1 MAAMAGFIVAALVV
15 IAFHGHFFSR
25 NMLPPVDR
33 VYAASIKA
41 GSSLEI
47 ARNLALWAIPGA
59 LLQLVGGAKRQ
70 LGILLS
76 TGMLIASPLAGW
88 AVLAGLAI
96 RFVVTRLRGERH
108 NAEMSAFA
116 GGVIAG
122 DALFSFGHS
131 LTRLGK

>member
-1 MAAMAGFIVAALVV
+1 M
-15 IAFHGHFFSR
+15 
-25 NMLPPVDR
+25 
-33 VYAASIKA
+33 
-41 GSSLEI
+41 EI

-59 LLQLVGGAKRQ
+59 LLQLLGGAKRQ

-108 NAEMSAFA
+108 SAEMSAFA

-122 DALFSFGHS
+122 DALFSFGGS
-131 LTRLGK
+131 VTRLHK